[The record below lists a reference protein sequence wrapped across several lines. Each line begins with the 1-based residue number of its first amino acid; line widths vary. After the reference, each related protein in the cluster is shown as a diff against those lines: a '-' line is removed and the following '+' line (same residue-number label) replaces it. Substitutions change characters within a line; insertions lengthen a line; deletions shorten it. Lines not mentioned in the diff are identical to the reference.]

1 MRREMIGWTKVEQ
14 ILGWKEIPDASEDA
28 KGINAFFLGGGL
40 IDMFNRDNI
49 FASLSISDYLVG
61 QKVRSLY
68 QVNFLLYKM
77 NEQPNISQNV
87 DFSKFFRFLF

>member
-1 MRREMIGWTKVEQ
+1 M
-14 ILGWKEIPDASEDA
+14 L
-28 KGINAFFLGGGL
+28 FFGGGGL